1 MESKSYYP
9 ANVDT
14 QQYIIQYNFIKIKK
28 MVKGLMIES
37 YIEDGNQKDT
47 DRCYGKSITDACIG
61 WEKTNR
67 LVRELAE
74 LWEM

>member
-28 MVKGLMIES
+28 MVKENNSKPHSSCLCHLLKPAHCHKGV
-37 YIEDGNQKDT
+37 K
-47 DRCYGKSITDACIG
+47 
-61 WEKTNR
+61 
-67 LVRELAE
+67 AE
-74 LWEM
+74 IL